1 VKDVVASYEM
11 LVNIFERIQLF
22 LQRLSCY
29 ANINV
34 RLTTAMTELLGKI
47 MAHVI
52 TILALSTR
60 AMKERRKRGSTDLI
74 YCLFAHYGKDTILKR
89 LVGRTDIEDALQRLD
104 TLTNEEGQ
112 MTTARNLE
120 VTHHVDGNV
129 ATIKEVIQDVDG
141 NVKVMKEL
149 ASEVDG
155 NVKAIKELTRDV
167 DGNVVAI
174 KEVIHDVDSNIKAAT
189 ELTHVVNSNVM
200 TIKEVIDD
208 VDSNIKVAKEHTH
221 NVDSNVVT
229 IKEVIHDIDSNLRA
243 TKELTYK
250 VGDDIKAIEG
260 IIRNIDD
267 NLKATKHGTHYSS
280 RTSSAST
287 DSFPV
292 LRENS
297 DR

>member
-1 VKDVVASYEM
+1 M

-47 MAHVI
+47 MVHVI
-52 TILALSTR
+52 TVLALSTR
-60 AMKERRKRGSTDLI
+60 AMKERRKRGSTGLI
-74 YCLFAHYGKDTILKR
+74 YYLFADYGNDTILKR

-104 TLTNEEGQ
+104 TLTNEEGL

-141 NVKVMKEL
+141 NVKMMKEL
-149 ASEVDG
+149 ASGVDG

-174 KEVIHDVDSNIKAAT
+174 KEVIHGV
-189 ELTHVVNSNVM
+189 
-200 TIKEVIDD
+200 
-208 VDSNIKVAKEHTH
+208 
-221 NVDSNVVT
+221 
-229 IKEVIHDIDSNLRA
+229 DSNLRA
-243 TKELTYK
+243 TKELIYK

-260 IIRNIDD
+260 IVRNIDD

>member
-1 VKDVVASYEM
+1 M

-47 MAHVI
+47 MVHVI
-52 TILALSTR
+52 TVLALSTR
-60 AMKERRKRGSTDLI
+60 AMKERRKRGSTGLI
-74 YCLFAHYGKDTILKR
+74 YYLFADYGNDTILKR

-104 TLTNEEGQ
+104 TLTNEEGL

-141 NVKVMKEL
+141 NVKMMKEL
-149 ASEVDG
+149 ASGVDG
-155 NVKAIKELTRDV
+155 NVKAIKELTRD
-167 DGNVVAI
+167 
-174 KEVIHDVDSNIKAAT
+174 
-189 ELTHVVNSNVM
+189 VNSNVM

-221 NVDSNVVT
+221 NVDTNVVT
-229 IKEVIHDIDSNLRA
+229 IKEVIHGVDSNLRA
-243 TKELTYK
+243 TKELT
-250 VGDDIKAIEG
+250 
-260 IIRNIDD
+260 
-267 NLKATKHGTHYSS
+267 
-280 RTSSAST
+280 
-287 DSFPV
+287 
-292 LRENS
+292 
-297 DR
+297 

>member
-1 VKDVVASYEM
+1 M

-47 MAHVI
+47 MVHVI
-52 TILALSTR
+52 TVLALSTR

-74 YCLFAHYGKDTILKR
+74 YYLFADYGKDTILKR

-104 TLTNEEGQ
+104 TLTNEEGL

-129 ATIKEVIQDVDG
+129 VT
-141 NVKVMKEL
+141 
-149 ASEVDG
+149 
-155 NVKAIKELTRDV
+155 
-167 DGNVVAI
+167 I
-174 KEVIHDVDSNIKAAT
+174 KEVIHDIDSNIKAAT
-189 ELTHVVNSNVM
+189 ELTRVVNSNVM

-229 IKEVIHDIDSNLRA
+229 IKEVIHGVDSNLRA
-243 TKELTYK
+243 TKELIYK

-260 IIRNIDD
+260 IVRNIDD
-267 NLKATKHGTHYSS
+267 N
-280 RTSSAST
+280 
-287 DSFPV
+287 
-292 LRENS
+292 
-297 DR
+297 